1 MPLNTNIYSSGN
13 HDSSC
18 DKDRDRCCV
27 RNVLCCPPGATGAT
41 GATGP
46 TGPTG
51 PAGGPTG
58 PTGATGPTGP
68 TGPTGATGVTGLT
81 GFTGPTGATGPT
93 GPIGPTGATGPTGVT
108 GPTGPT
114 GPTGATGATGA
125 TGPTG
130 PTGPT
135 GATGSDGTDGENGLA
150 AYGGLSN
157 TTAPVAA
164 VQPSAVSTVQ
174 IQLPDGMSSSN
185 VSYTP
190 ANSLTVINPG
200 DYEINFW
207 VDLVDVC
214 ARMVTIAIRR
224 NGVNIPNATIT
235 RNIRSGMNTVF
246 SGSIILALAAGD
258 VIDMTLTLSSEDGN
272 NFVNDVNASLT
283 IKKIDN

>member
-1 MPLNTNIYSSGN
+1 MPLNTNIYNSGN

-68 TGPTGATGVTGLT
+68 TGPTGATG
-81 GFTGPTGATGPT
+81 
-93 GPIGPTGATGPTGVT
+93 
-108 GPTGPT
+108 
-114 GPTGATGATGA
+114 ATGA

-157 TTAPVAA
+157 TTTPAA
-164 VQPSAVSTVQ
+164 ALQANAVSTVQ
-174 IQLPDGMSSSN
+174 IQLPDGMSSNN

-246 SGSIILALAAGD
+246 SGSIILPLAAGD
-258 VIDMTLTLSSEDGN
+258 VIDMTLTLSSEDSN